1 MAESPGE
8 GWRKGRAAL
17 DYLERHPANVAALA
31 ADLAKLDPIWDHLV
45 PAEQQRVAQILLD
58 QVVVFPDRVEIALRA
73 DDLYSLVA
81 ELHPEEEEHVG

>member
-45 PAEQQRVAQILLD
+45 PAE
-58 QVVVFPDRVEIALRA
+58 
-73 DDLYSLVA
+73 
-81 ELHPEEEEHVG
+81 